1 MIAFTKEQPDEH
13 FVRYERDQI
22 IKENTRLDELRGGK
36 QMKDINGMDWMK
48 TYKAPIGSPIW
59 KKQQELKG
67 FKSFGK
73 KDEDGNPIYKPPIGS
88 DGWKDEKGQKNLF

>member
-1 MIAFTKEQPDEH
+1 M
-13 FVRYERDQI
+13 RYERDQL

-67 FKSFGK
+67 LKNFGK
-73 KDEDGNPIYKPPIGS
+73 KDDDGNPIYKAPVGS
-88 DGWKDEKGQKNLF
+88 SKWKDDKGQKNLF